1 MGLMGGGL
9 ASGASEV
16 VLEGRVVVVVVVVE
30 AEVEVAQVEEEGPRS
45 FVDVSA
51 QVEDQDATP
60 TVTRSVVVDSSEEGD
75 DGGVEVEVGG
85 VGGAGGAVVEPRW
98 MVRPPEHHSPSN
110 YSSGLNFDVYT
121 LIMLNTTYRVYK
133 ILLLFYMPTVC
144 KVAQFSHIAFTTEK
158 GIFDVV
164 HLHK

>member
-16 VLEGRVVVVVVVVE
+16 VLEGRAVAVVVVVVVE
-30 AEVEVAQVEEEGPRS
+30 AEVEVAQVEEEGPRP

-51 QVEDQDATP
+51 QVVEDQDATP
-60 TVTRSVVVDSSEEGD
+60 TVTRSVVVDSLEEGD

-85 VGGAGGAVVEPRW
+85 VGGAGRAVVEPRW

-121 LIMLNTTYRVYK
+121 TIMLNTTYRVYK
-133 ILLLFYMPTVC
+133 ILFLFYMPTVC
-144 KVAQFSHIAFTTEK
+144 KVAQFSHIAFTT
-158 GIFDVV
+158 
-164 HLHK
+164 